1 MEPTTL
7 RHYMNAMKVTK
18 KRKTQEQAD
27 TVSRALIEDLTAV
40 ADWMA
45 LHLIEDEEK
54 DKTIKEVAAL

>member
-1 MEPTTL
+1 
-7 RHYMNAMKVTK
+7 MKVTK